1 MERNLVLGS
10 YVNIDR
16 AMVEPNLDR
25 VDVIIPV
32 KNTKD
37 NWEDC
42 LGSFYREIP
51 IDRLL
56 IGDGGSIDDTIKIV
70 RKYPRVTVFDQSKL
84 NLLGYRIK
92 CLIEEVETEWFV
104 YLHSDVSLPKGWY
117 EEMCKY
123 RGRWDWFECRRIAV
137 YPDGKQQELTGQY
150 KKSRAYSGSQMGKT
164 AVLKKAVEPIQDDY
178 IYRTED
184 IIIKQYVESLG
195 YKYGKVPTTFHYH
208 HVVPHTRTKD
218 EQVKLAI
225 QSAKATIKYLRPTRE
240 NIVYVYRNI
249 QKLSELGVYHKDEWK
264 DWVQKTSPDW
274 SKWIAV
280 FRLWELTMK
289 NIIKVGKAIL
299 QR

>member
-1 MERNLVLGS
+1 MLGS
-10 YVNIDR
+10 YVSIDR

-42 LGSFYREIP
+42 LDSFYPEIP
-51 IDRLL
+51 INRLL
-56 IGDGGSIDDTIKIV
+56 IGDGGSTDDTIKIV
-70 RKYPRVTVFDQSKL
+70 RKYPRVTVFDQSKF

-117 EEMCKY
+117 DEMCKY
-123 RGRWDWFECRRIAV
+123 RGQWDWFECKRIAM
-137 YPDGKQQELTGQY
+137 YPNGKQQELTGQY
-150 KKSRAYSGSQMGKT
+150 KAPRAYSGSQMGKT
-164 AVLKKAVEPIQDDY
+164 TVLKKAVEPFQDDY

-184 IIIKQYVESLG
+184 IIIKQNVESLG
-195 YKYGKVPTTFHYH
+195 YKYGKAPTTFHYH
-208 HVVPHTRTKD
+208 YVVPHTLTKD

-225 QSAKATIKYLRPTRE
+225 QTAKAVIKYLRPTRQ

-249 QKLSELGVYHKDEWK
+249 QKLSELGGYHKDEWQE
-264 DWVQKTSPDW
+264 WVQKTSPDW

-280 FRLWELTMK
+280 FRLWELTIK
-289 NIIKVGKAIL
+289 NLVKVKKAIA